1 MNYSPQAEG
10 LLIQWSCMSLNM
22 RSVILRS
29 RFLQRQAQEIGREE
43 ALEAQLREKRVNAL
57 YRQIGREMR
66 IVSNSEGVEKQ
77 FPEDIELGSMGVG
90 RFVDF
95 RISEEAIP
103 ELSRKLEKIDEMVLR
118 LLLTLC
124 TVRL

>member
-29 RFLQRQAQEIGREE
+29 RFLQQQAQEIGREE

-57 YRQIGREMR
+57 YRQIGQEMR
-66 IVSNSEGVEKQ
+66 AVTDSEGVERQ
-77 FPEDIELGSMGVG
+77 FPEDAELGSMGAAC
-90 RFVDF
+90 FVDF
-95 RISEEAIP
+95 RISEDAIP
-103 ELSRKLEKIDEMVLR
+103 ELRQRLEKVDALVLR
-118 LLLTLC
+118 LLVTLC

>member
-22 RSVILRS
+22 RSVILRA
-29 RFLQRQAQEIGREE
+29 RFLQRQAQETGREDQ
-43 ALEAQLREKRVNAL
+43 LEAQLREKRVNAL
-57 YRQIGREMR
+57 YRQIGQALRA
-66 IVSNSEGVEKQ
+66 VTDSEGVEKQ
-77 FPEDIELGSMGVG
+77 FPEDTELGAMGIG
-90 RFVDF
+90 RFIDF

-103 ELSRKLEKIDEMVLR
+103 ELSRKLERIDAQVLR
-118 LLLTLC
+118 LLVTLC